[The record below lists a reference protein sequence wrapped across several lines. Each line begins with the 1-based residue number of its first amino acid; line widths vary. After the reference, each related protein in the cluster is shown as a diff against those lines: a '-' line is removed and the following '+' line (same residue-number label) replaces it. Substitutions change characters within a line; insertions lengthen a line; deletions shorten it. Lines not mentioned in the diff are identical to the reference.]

1 MATPFF
7 SSFKTRSWF
16 LCPRFKVPYTKTLC
30 IWEDWEDEVSEEVAI
45 LISQNQWAGLKGRGR
60 HFKMA
65 SSSKGQQT
73 ETGTGTSEAM
83 EEPHVE
89 VTWRGENESDPEYVL
104 NMDTFP
110 LE

>member
-1 MATPFF
+1 MDTF
-7 SSFKTRSWF
+7 
-16 LCPRFKVPYTKTLC
+16 
-30 IWEDWEDEVSEEVAI
+30 
-45 LISQNQWAGLKGRGR
+45 QNGVVLN
-60 HFKMA
+60 FKMA